1 MNTKKIKYFIIAVI
15 FVSAI
20 FAGCSG
26 EWGNNGKIS
35 VVCTTFPQYDWA
47 RQIIGEENTDK
58 FDLTFLINSHVDLH
72 SYNPSVPDIAKIK
85 KCDVFIYVGGHSD
98 EWVDE
103 VLKDANPDI
112 KLINLIEI
120 LEDMGLI
127 KSDEH
132 EYEDDDHDGHEDE
145 DEEHDEHIWLSL
157 RNAQLLCAE
166 IAEVISETDPENAQS
181 YKNNLNAYTA
191 KLSALDL
198 EYQAAVDAAAF
209 DSLVFADRFPF
220 LYLTEDYSLNYY
232 AAFHG
237 CSAETEAGF
246 GTIVSL
252 ANHINQLGLNA
263 VMVTESSDQSIAKT
277 VISETQNKNQ
287 KILVLDAVQS
297 VTSADDKNGVTYLS
311 IMENNLNVLKEALN

>member
-1 MNTKKIKYFIIAVI
+1 LNTKKIKYFIIAVI